1 MSRKL
6 KTFQILQELSD
17 NIPSYEAVT
26 WLATPNKNLDG
37 KTPHEMIGLGRVE
50 RVRGELYKFIKLYK
64 ERKKP
69 RSNRSK

>member
-1 MSRKL
+1 MKRTL

-17 NIPSYEAVT
+17 NIPAYEAVT
-26 WLATPNKNLDG
+26 WLGTKNKFLDN
-37 KTPHEMIGLGRVE
+37 KTPHEMINLGRIE

-64 ERKKP
+64 ERKKS